1 MREQAVQLRRPWET
15 CPDGT
20 VAYIQSLSIML
31 SHISLVASG
40 TSQKQQTNRP
50 LSTKDGNGMYPSGI
64 AGTFSSP
71 LRIIHPVSV
80 PVNCLG
86 YRFLPIPVP
95 VGYRSGNRYPTGT
108 AYPINKDTWGRSF
121 AIRDVSSL
129 PGYKCRSL
137 GDAEEKERGCEEDE
151 QRWQRDRTEEARGTS
166 AREAGV
172 LVLLV
177 EMVRKN

>member
-1 MREQAVQLRRPWET
+1 MSAFGP
-15 CPDGT
+15 
-20 VAYIQSLSIML
+20 SNSF
-31 SHISLVASG
+31 ASFDAHKLCRLAEFYPRMA
-40 TSQKQQTNRP
+40 T
-50 LSTKDGNGMYPSGI
+50 GMYLSGI
-64 AGTFSSP
+64 VGTFSSP
-71 LRIIHPVSV
+71 LRRIHPVPV

-95 VGYRSGNRYPTGT
+95 VGHRSGNRYPTGT

-121 AIRDVSSL
+121 AIGDVFSS

-137 GDAEEKERGCEEDE
+137 GDAEEKEQGYEEDG

-172 LVLLV
+172 LVLLA